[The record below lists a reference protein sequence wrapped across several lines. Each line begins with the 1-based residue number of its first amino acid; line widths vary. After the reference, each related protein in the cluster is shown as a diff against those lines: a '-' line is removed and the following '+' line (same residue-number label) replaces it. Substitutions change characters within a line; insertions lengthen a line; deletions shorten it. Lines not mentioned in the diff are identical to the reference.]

1 MTSVVGTS
9 ILTVAA
15 GDEDPH
21 RSKFWEIW
29 LASIA
34 VYDKVLHKCVA
45 LWVVGNH
52 IDFVNV

>member
-1 MTSVVGTS
+1 MTSVVGTN

-34 VYDKVLHKCVA
+34 VYDKSSPQMCRF
-45 LWVVGNH
+45 VGGRQSY
-52 IDFVNV
+52 